1 MYQAIGVI
9 ELKSIAK
16 NIVLE
21 NAKEDYRASKRVEQ
35 FRCGAGAIYFPAF
48 PGNQYIPFEALTKVK
63 SKNTAVSVAGTCG
76 KQLPMVCLRLFY
88 DGTYKDFMLEK
99 TKSCDYIIDAIA
111 ARCPDLEI
119 DKDTSPLNM
128 GI

>member
-1 MYQAIGVI
+1 MPLF

-16 NIVLE
+16 NVVLE

-48 PGNQYIPFEALTKVK
+48 PGTQYLPYEALTRVR
-63 SKNTAVSVAGTCG
+63 SKNTAISVAGTCG
-76 KQLPMVCLRLFY
+76 KQLPMVCLRMFY
-88 DGTYKDFMLEK
+88 DDTYKDFMLEK
-99 TKSCDYIIDAIA
+99 TKSADKVMEAIA
-111 ARCPDLEI
+111 ACCPELEI
-119 DKDTSPLNM
+119 EKDESPLNM